1 MAKVYMLYDYDEGG
15 TERLVATLGRS
26 RLPQMLEAVW
36 GLRKLVMDDAKYATD
51 EARARDTARWAAYC
65 AECSA
70 TLTDLLAKP
79 DDELVAIG
87 QHNLAVG
94 WGGVCLR
101 VVELE

>member
-1 MAKVYMLYDYDEGG
+1 MAKVYMLYDYDEDGS
-15 TERLVATLGRS
+15 ERLVATLDRS
-26 RLPQMLEAVW
+26 RLPQMLEAGW
-36 GLRKLVMDDAKYATD
+36 GLSKLMMDDSKYVTS
-51 EARARDTARWAAYC
+51 EARTKDTDRWTAYC

-70 TLTDLLAKP
+70 TLMALLAKP
-79 DDELVAIG
+79 DDELADGG